1 MDNHEEEKEPLIGG
15 EDLKAINQKLLA
27 MVGLLAPALIHAN
40 ERSVC
45 SARPGGTYLEVLTE
59 YEAIRVR
66 ACGSNTFE
74 LHCEGINQGDL
85 CDVHYWKNRAEISWR
100 AALEDAANKFDGT
113 TAYNFTAADGYT
125 NVFDIASELRYM
137 ATETPQERVLSGQP
151 DEMPLRCKAV
161 AGEIDLR
168 VGVETLRFA
177 AKNHEEFWDGES
189 GTDVPAI
196 KITNSVIFAQE
207 VVLAINEEAED
218 GSTLLSRMLDE
229 AIKQAVENGCEG
241 VDHDSY

>member
-1 MDNHEEEKEPLIGG
+1 MERSGTKVERKVNRPADLDGRNGEMSMDNHEEEKEPLIGG

-85 CDVHYWKNRAEISWR
+85 CDVHYWKNR
-100 AALEDAANKFDGT
+100 
-113 TAYNFTAADGYT
+113 
-125 NVFDIASELRYM
+125 
-137 ATETPQERVLSGQP
+137 
-151 DEMPLRCKAV
+151 MPLRCKAV

-177 AKNHEEFWDGES
+177 AENHEEFWDGES

-241 VDHDSY
+241 VDHDSH

>member
-1 MDNHEEEKEPLIGG
+1 MAPRKLKPIEERDPYAAAVLDAFDRQEQDDADPGKS
-15 EDLKAINQKLLA
+15 A
-27 MVGLLAPALIHAN
+27 
-40 ERSVC
+40 C
-45 SARPGGTYLEVLTE
+45 S
-59 YEAIRVR
+59 
-66 ACGSNTFE
+66 CG
-74 LHCEGINQGDL
+74 
-85 CDVHYWKNRAEISWR
+85 K
-100 AALEDAANKFDGT
+100 
-113 TAYNFTAADGYT
+113 
-125 NVFDIASELRYM
+125 
-137 ATETPQERVLSGQP
+137 P

-161 AGEIDLR
+161 AGEIDMR
-168 VGVETLRFA
+168 IGVETLRFA
-177 AKNHEEFWDGES
+177 AENHEEFWDGES